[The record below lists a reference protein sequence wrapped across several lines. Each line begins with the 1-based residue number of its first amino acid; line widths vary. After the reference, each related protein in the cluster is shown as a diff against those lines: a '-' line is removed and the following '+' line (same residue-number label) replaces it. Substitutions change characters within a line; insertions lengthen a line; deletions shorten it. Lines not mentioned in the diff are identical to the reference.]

1 MRVLKGH
8 KRRIESVAWRQDGLQ
23 LATGSQDGTVKVW
36 EVATAKTLHTLTGH
50 TKPVRGVAWSPDGK
64 FLASGSDDHLIK
76 LWDMFHRDQGQE

>member
-1 MRVLKGH
+1 MRPG
-8 KRRIESVAWRQDGLQ
+8 AW
-23 LATGSQDGTVKVW
+23 ATAWGNVQEGFYARSCAEPADSPSQVW